1 MHRFLAEGIW
11 ERGGLN
17 KFQEVIVVKM
27 YVLTLNKMSSD
38 ETVESELNLFQV
50 PSFIICT
57 FDFIFSCYK
66 LNISKCHAM
75 ESIWKMPCD
84 PRQAFCSL

>member
-38 ETVESELNLFQV
+38 ETLLNQ
-50 PSFIICT
+50 S
-57 FDFIFSCYK
+57 
-66 LNISKCHAM
+66 
-75 ESIWKMPCD
+75 
-84 PRQAFCSL
+84 